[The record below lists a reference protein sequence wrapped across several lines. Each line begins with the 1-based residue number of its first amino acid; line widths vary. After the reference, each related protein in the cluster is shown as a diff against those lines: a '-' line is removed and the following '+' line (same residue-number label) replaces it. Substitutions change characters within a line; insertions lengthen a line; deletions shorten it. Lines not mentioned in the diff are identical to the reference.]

1 MKPDVEYVRRR
12 FRAFNEQ
19 IFDSELPEIP
29 IIISKS
35 KSFLGRL
42 EYKRRKR
49 LFAAPEIY
57 DIKMRVSARVDMPEC
72 DVDDTIIHEMIHLYI
87 LVKGLKDS
95 STHGRV
101 FRKMASDI
109 NKRFGH
115 KVSVSHRFTAEQ
127 RQELIDSSRVK
138 LRVVARLTMA
148 DGRCAVKVIPAN
160 TQSVYRF
167 DRALRL
173 WSAVKSVD
181 YFETMD
187 PYFSAFPCSSA
198 LRVQIV
204 DASELDRHL
213 AGAAP
218 LQI

>member
-1 MKPDVEYVRRR
+1 MKPDVDYVRGR
-12 FRAFNEQ
+12 FQAFNEL
-19 IFDSELPEIP
+19 IFASELPDIP

-49 LFAAPEIY
+49 IFAAREIY
-57 DIKMRVSARVDMPEC
+57 DIKMRVSARVDMPES

-95 STHGRV
+95 STHGKV
-101 FRKMASDI
+101 FRAMASDI
-109 NKRFGH
+109 NKRFGY

-127 RQELIDSSRVK
+127 RQELIDSSRFK
-138 LRVVARLTMA
+138 LRVVARLIMA
-148 DGRCAVKVIPAN
+148 DGRCAVKVIPSN
-160 TQSVYRF
+160 TQSLYRF

-181 YFETMD
+181 YFETSD

-204 DASELDRHL
+204 DGIELDKHL
-213 AGAAP
+213 SDAAP

>member
-109 NKRFGH
+109 NNRFGH
-115 KVSVSHRFTAEQ
+115 KVSVSHRFTPEQ
-127 RQELIDSSRVK
+127 RDELMASSAK
-138 LRVVARLTMA
+138 LRVVARLMMA

-160 TQSVYRF
+160 SQSMYRF
-167 DRALRL
+167 DRAVRL
-173 WSAVKSVD
+173 WGAVKSVD
-181 YFETMD
+181 YFESSD

-213 AGAAP
+213 AGAAK
-218 LQI
+218 LNL